1 MFRQKNLRR
10 QAITL
15 FELLLVMAILVAVAG
30 IAIPTLDSM
39 VTSRRLSETI
49 TQLKNELLEA
59 RVTAMR
65 TGQAQVMQGTI
76 NGNTYSIVP
85 WLGMNDS
92 EDASL
97 GATVQTADGSIL
109 ETESSAGGATTS
121 TEEATKD
128 LKELGKGVV
137 FFGIETLIDSRN
149 ALAIQE
155 TGGIPASTGSGGT
168 TNGLSS
174 PLLLYPDGSC
184 TTAQIVLVD
193 ERGRRM
199 AIQIRGI
206 TGQVTSLRLTSVD
219 PSSVAT
225 VAP

>member
-1 MFRQKNLRR
+1 MFRQKNSNRPG
-10 QAITL
+10 ITL

-30 IAIPTLDSM
+30 IAIPTIDSM
-39 VTSRRLSETI
+39 VTSRRLSESI
-49 TQLKNELLEA
+49 TQLKNELMEA

-76 NGNTYSIVP
+76 NGNSYSIVP
-85 WLGMNDS
+85 WLGTNDS
-92 EDASL
+92 SDASL
-97 GATVQTADGSIL
+97 GATVQTADGSVV
-109 ETESSAGGATTS
+109 ETESSSGGATTMS
-121 TEEATKD
+121 EDGTQD
-128 LKELGKGVV
+128 MKELGEGVV
-137 FFGIETLIDSRN
+137 FFGVETLIDSRN
-149 ALAIQE
+149 ALEIQQ
-155 TGGIPASTGSGGT
+155 TGEAIPANGSGGT

-199 AIQIRGI
+199 AIQLRGI
-206 TGQVTSLRLTSVD
+206 TGQVSSLRLTSVD
-219 PSSVAT
+219 PSSVSV